1 MAEIASGRNVF
12 IESHQTKTP
21 QASDPGCL
29 QFSHRVTNSISSTN
43 AQRIVP
49 MATVPGNDISGK
61 QNRTD
66 AIPEEM
72 RSRPQWLTWKLD
84 NGQKIPNGK
93 SNDSTTWHHYDDI
106 SHFPKIAFVFSLEDP
121 LCGID
126 LDGCIVDGEFAE
138 WSLPIIEQFKGV
150 AYCEVSPSGSGV
162 KLTTKAKK
170 PDGALCVHKVGEG
183 KQQIE
188 CYDNRRFWA
197 VTGQVVEGFET
208 IGDGQ
213 SALDWLVA
221 TYLTKPGHSPK
232 QKKGR
237 KQQSAGSSSK
247 LYARAQSYVSKV
259 GCESVGNLRNGAFK
273 LSGHIHSFVGPE
285 GERLSNEEVYR
296 LLQMWNAKNSTPLRD
311 DEIQEAVENG
321 RNNGSPPPDKE
332 EDDRIDASRVDPQ
345 TEATNV
351 LESHQ
356 HLGFNRL
363 IFWGGGFLYWTKGKF
378 VPIPNSEAR
387 TIIVKSLNER
397 FTGVGTSVVSDVL
410 EQVRAAS
417 LLSVQ
422 VQPPSW
428 LTENEWRPEDVI
440 ATENAIVHLPSL
452 SDGSMTYTTP
462 STPSFFTT
470 SALDYDFDDSK
481 PDCPN
486 WKSFIKQL
494 WPDDQDCI
502 DTLQEWFGYC
512 LTPDTRQQKIL
523 MMLGPKRSGKGTI
536 CRVLRSVVGDGNVC
550 GPTLASLQT
559 NFGLWPLLG
568 KTVAIVS
575 DARLS
580 GRSDQAVITER
591 LLSIS
596 GEDAQTIDRKN
607 MEPVTTKL
615 STRFMIVSN
624 ELPRLQDSSG
634 AFTGRMIVLRLSE
647 SFYGRED
654 QQLSDRLMD
663 EREGILHWA
672 IDGWKR
678 LRERSHFVQP
688 ESGMELVQQLN
699 ELASPIL
706 SFVEDRCEVDYCY
719 TITVQDLYSGWCEWC
734 KEVGREPSTTQ
745 TFGRDLSALLP
756 RLRLRQIRLG
766 AHRERKYEGIR
777 LTESRF

>member
-1 MAEIASGRNVF
+1 MPERPIEVVTEFELEELAASYVPPKEPDLRQK
-12 IESHQTKTP
+12 HQ
-21 QASDPGCL
+21 SD
-29 QFSHRVTNSISSTN
+29 
-43 AQRIVP
+43 
-49 MATVPGNDISGK
+49 
-61 QNRTD
+61 
-66 AIPEEM
+66 
-72 RSRPQWLTWKLD
+72 
-84 NGQKIPNGK
+84 
-93 SNDSTTWHHYDDI
+93 
-106 SHFPKIAFVFSLEDP
+106 FSLDRWIQEHNVP
-121 LCGID
+121 VGNPIPYR
-126 LDGCIVDGEFAE
+126 GGRKWIFE
-138 WSLPIIEQFKGV
+138 SLPIPCQS
-150 AYCEVSPSGSGV
+150 SPSGHECDGSGAIFEASDGKIGAV
-162 KLTTKAKK
+162 CQHDRCRWNWKELREAYEPGCYAKYENY
-170 PDGALCVHKVGEG
+170 GS
-183 KQQIE
+183 QI
-188 CYDNRRFWA
+188 
-197 VTGQVVEGFET
+197 VE
-208 IGDGQ
+208 D
-213 SALDWLVA
+213 
-221 TYLTKPGHSPK
+221 
-232 QKKGR
+232 
-237 KQQSAGSSSK
+237 
-247 LYARAQSYVSKV
+247 
-259 GCESVGNLRNGAFK
+259 GNL
-273 LSGHIHSFVGPE
+273 GP
-285 GERLSNEEVYR
+285 
-296 LLQMWNAKNSTPLRD
+296 
-311 DEIQEAVENG
+311 DE
-321 RNNGSPPPDKE
+321 K
-332 EDDRIDASRVDPQ
+332 DDRVDASRVDPE
-345 TEATNV
+345 TEAANV
-351 LESHQ
+351 LQSHQ

-417 LLSVQ
+417 LLSIQ

-428 LTENEWRPEDVI
+428 LTKNEWKPEDVI
-440 ATENAIVHLPSL
+440 ATENAIVHLPTL
-452 SDGSMTYTTP
+452 SEGSTTYTTP

-481 PDCPN
+481 PDCAN
-486 WKSFIKQL
+486 WKSFINQL
-494 WPDDQDCI
+494 WPGDQDCI

-706 SFVEDRCEVDYCY
+706 SFVEDRCEVDDCY
-719 TITVQDLYSGWCEWC
+719 TITVQDLYLGWCEWC
-734 KEVGREPSTTQ
+734 KEVGREPTTTQ

-756 RLRLRQIRLG
+756 RLRLRQTRIG
-766 AHRERKYEGIR
+766 AHRVRTYDGIR